1 LNQVNLE
8 VVAGRSLIEGDV
20 IMNNLFAITIAI
32 ATIGGPSTNQAGA
45 CGMNLPTFELM
56 GFPVSPHQVAVM
68 GSARVEESAAPP
80 TLMLAG
86 MPASPHQIAVLTPR
100 LKAAKMVPAPVGI
113 SEPTTVGLAPPRL
126 AIRTAGAG
134 PCSAD

>member
-1 LNQVNLE
+1 
-8 VVAGRSLIEGDV
+8 
-20 IMNNLFAITIAI
+20 MNNLFAITIVI
-32 ATIGGPSTNQAGA
+32 AAIGGSSTNRAGA

-68 GSARVEESAAPP
+68 GSARVEESAATP

-100 LKAAKMVPAPVGI
+100 LKAAKMASAPLGI
-113 SEPTTVGLAPPRL
+113 SEPTTVGLTPPRL
-126 AIRTAGAG
+126 AIRTAAAGA
-134 PCSAD
+134 CSAD